1 MGTEDDRQ
9 HRDGQ
14 QDEDFAATL
23 RGSAR
28 QIWLAGLGALARAQ
42 EEGGKLFDTLARE
55 GASLQGRL
63 EPQTQAQFERARTTV
78 AGLAAKASDR
88 IEELFEQS
96 VSKALDRLDAPLGS
110 EFDALTSRVEA
121 LERAV
126 AALATPQGGA
136 RRRGRRADQASD
148 AAPPAS
154 SDAE

>member
-55 GASLQGRL
+55 GASLQRRL

-78 AGLAAKASDR
+78 TGLAAKASER
-88 IEELFEQS
+88 IEELFEQR

-110 EFDALTSRVEA
+110 EFEALTARVEA

-126 AALATPQGGA
+126 AALGTPSAATG
-136 RRRGRRADQASD
+136 RRRRRED
-148 AAPPAS
+148 AQPETSPPPHP
-154 SDAE
+154 DAE